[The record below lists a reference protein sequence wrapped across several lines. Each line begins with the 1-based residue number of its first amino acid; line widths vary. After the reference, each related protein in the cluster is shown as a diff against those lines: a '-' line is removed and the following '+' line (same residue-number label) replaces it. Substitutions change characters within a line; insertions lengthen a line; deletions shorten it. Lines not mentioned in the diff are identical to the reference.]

1 MLKKLI
7 QKITGDPNERELK
20 RLQPIVDRINALEP
34 EISKLTDEE
43 LRRKTDEFKARLQQ
57 GETLDDILPE
67 AYAVVREASRRTIGL
82 RHYDVQ
88 LIGGIVL
95 HEGKIAEMKTG
106 EGKTLVATLPLY
118 LNALLGRGAH
128 LVTPN
133 DYLAKYGVQWM
144 GPIYHFLGLKV
155 AVIQSQTEDGTY
167 QPAFIYDPE
176 YISDDDRYMYLRPI
190 PRREA
195 YLADITYGTN
205 NEFGFDYLRDNM
217 VRRKEDRVQRELY
230 YAIVDEIDNILIDEA
245 RTPLIIS
252 GPAEEPSDLY
262 VRMAQ
267 IVRNFRG
274 IDQRQYEELLEQA
287 KLGDEEAARELQKY
301 DYVVDEKANIAAIL
315 EPGIAKAERALGVD
329 NLYSE
334 ENFELTHYL
343 DNAIRAKALY
353 HRDRDY
359 IVTEDGQVII
369 VDEFTGRL
377 MYGRRFSEGLHQAIE
392 AKEGVPIQRE
402 NLTLATITYQNFFRM
417 YEKLAGMT
425 GTAYTEAEEF
435 QKIYGLDVVVIPTHR
450 PVIRVDYADVVYK
463 TEDAKFNAVVREIV
477 QMHVRGRPVLVGT
490 ASIERSERLSRR
502 LSASEL
508 QRLAL
513 RDLQKFAEEAD
524 GSDDRTPRKPSRK
537 ALFYPETLK
546 QLAEL
551 WEIEEEHIGKLA
563 EVLKQ
568 GVPHEVLN
576 AKHHEREAEIIAQA
590 GRPYAVTIATN
601 MAGRGVDILLGGNP
615 EGLARRELRKKYG
628 DLTQVPKE
636 EFEAEIERQKAR
648 VERDRELVIKLGGL
662 HVIGTERHEARR
674 IDNQLRGR
682 AGRQGDPGS
691 SRFYVSLEDEVIRN
705 FGGQN
710 LRNLMDRFGFDEDIP
725 LEHGMVSKA
734 IENAQVKVEGFNFDL
749 RKRVLEFDDVVN
761 KQREVIYEQ
770 RATVL
775 ETENLRPEIER
786 MFQEHLHDLVTT
798 YLEPADYEQEPD
810 PHGLY
815 QAVRT
820 IMPLPP
826 EVNATR
832 WANMAPQ
839 EVEEELWHI
848 FQRLYDEREQAFGP
862 EVMREVE
869 RQLILDVV
877 DRLWVHHLTALD
889 ALRTGIGLRAFGQ
902 QDPLVAFKREAFDMF
917 QQLVAQ
923 IESQVVHML
932 FRVQPVLVD
941 QAARQ
946 REMRVRHGGDGAGSA
961 REEKRRK
968 KKKKRKKKKAKVAA
982 R

>member
-1 MLKKLI
+1 MLRKLI
-7 QKITGDPNERELK
+7 HKVVGDPNERELK
-20 RLQPIVDRINALEP
+20 RLQPIVDQINELEP
-34 EISKLTDEE
+34 KIKALSDEQ
-43 LRRKTDEFKARLQQ
+43 LRQKTEEFRARLRG
-57 GETLDDILPE
+57 GETLDDLLPE
-67 AYAVVREASRRTIGL
+67 AFAVVREASRRTIGL

-95 HEGKIAEMKTG
+95 HQGKIAEMKTG

-155 AVIQSQTEDGTY
+155 AVIQSQTEDGVH
-167 QPAFIYDPE
+167 QPAFVYDPD
-176 YISDDDRYMYLRPI
+176 YISDDDRYVYLRPI

-217 VRRKEDRVQRELY
+217 VRRKEQRVQRELY

-252 GPAEEPSDLY
+252 GPAEEPSELY
-262 VRMAQ
+262 ELMAK

-274 IDQRQYEELLEQA
+274 IDQRRYEELMEAA
-287 KLGDEEAARELQKY
+287 KLGDEEAIRELNKY
-301 DYVVDEKANIAAIL
+301 DYVVDEKSRIAAIL

-329 NLYSE
+329 NLYAE

-359 IVTEDGQVII
+359 IVTDEGQVII

-435 QKIYGLDVVVIPTHR
+435 QQIYGLDVVVIPTHR
-450 PVIRVDYADVVYK
+450 PVIREDYPDVIYK
-463 TEDAKFNAVVREIV
+463 TEAAKFNAVVREII

-490 ASIERSERLSRR
+490 ASIERSEHLSR
-502 LSASEL
+502 LLTASAI
-508 QRLAL
+508 QQLAL
-513 RDLQKFAEEAD
+513 RDLRKFADEED
-524 GSDDRTPRKPSRK
+524 EEGRRRTWTRKG
-537 ALFYPETLK
+537 LFKPETLK

-551 WEIEEEHIGKLA
+551 WEIEEEHMDKLI
-563 EVLKQ
+563 EVLQ
-568 GVPHEVLN
+568 RGVPHEVLN

-615 EGLARRELRKKYG
+615 EGLARRVLRKKYG
-628 DLTQVPKE
+628 DLTQVPEE
-636 EFEAEIERQKAR
+636 EFQAEVERQKAL
-648 VERDRELVIKLGGL
+648 VEKDRELVLKLGGL

-691 SRFYVSLEDEVIRN
+691 SRFYVSLEDEIIRN
-705 FGGQN
+705 FGGQS
-710 LRNLMDRFGFDEDIP
+710 LQNLMDRLGFDEDYP
-725 LEHGMVSKA
+725 LEHRAITKA
-734 IENAQVKVEGFNFDL
+734 IENAQVKVEGYNFDV
-749 RKRVLEFDDVVN
+749 RKRVLEFDNVVN

-775 ETENLRPEIER
+775 EAETLRPEIER
-786 MFQEHLHDLVTT
+786 MFQERLHELVSA

-810 PHGLY
+810 PQGLY
-815 QAVRT
+815 QAVRA

-826 EVNATR
+826 HVTPDR
-832 WANMAPQ
+832 WAEMSPQ
-839 EVEEELWHI
+839 EVEEELWAI
-848 FQRLYDEREQAFGP
+848 FQELYDRREEEFGA
-862 EVMREVE
+862 EIMRDVE
-869 RQLILDVV
+869 RQLMLDVV
-877 DRLWVHHLTALD
+877 DNLWIHHLTALD

-902 QDPLVAFKREAFDMF
+902 QDPLVAFKREAYELF
-917 QQLVAQ
+917 QQLIRQ
-923 IESQVVHML
+923 IEDQVIYRF
-932 FRVQPVLVD
+932 FRVQPVVISR
-941 QAARQ
+941 AAQ
-946 REMRVRHGGDGAGSA
+946 PREMHMVHGGDGGSA
-961 REEKRRK
+961 DRQGGGKRK
-968 KKKKRKKKKAKVAA
+968 KKKKRRKKKLKKATV